1 MSSFMSIYIPY
12 IHNRFDYDFVV
23 KIFEEYGIG
32 KVNRVDFF
40 SNGKWNWSRS
50 AFVHL
55 EEWYYNSFTDKLYPT
70 LESGD
75 YWTLNVAV
83 YGPDFWILK
92 KMLSRKIPDTKL
104 NIHQLAAKMEKLK
117 ADFDELAFKV
127 AGPLDV
133 LDEEYSYDLVK
144 DIEER
149 DDNYDYFKKN
159 NKYEYHQDCDYYD
172 YYAKEAD
179 CNL

>member
-1 MSSFMSIYIPY
+1 MSTFMSIYIPY
-12 IHNRFDYDFVV
+12 IQNRFDSDFIV

-32 KVNRVDFF
+32 KVSRVDFF

-55 EEWYYNSFTDKLYPT
+55 EEWYYNSFTDVLYPA

-75 YWTLNVAV
+75 YWKLNVAV

-92 KMLSRKIPDTKL
+92 KMLSRKVPDTNL
-104 NIHQLAAKMEKLK
+104 NIHQLAAKMEKLQS
-117 ADFDELAFKV
+117 DFEELAFKV
-127 AGPLDV
+127 AGPLEV

-149 DDNYDYFKKN
+149 DDYDS
-159 NKYEYHQDCDYYD
+159 DDYQD
-172 YYAKEAD
+172 YYAKERSY
-179 CNL
+179 NL